1 MIKDILALLNANE
14 HYAQSESIEIAK
26 GKYQI
31 PTTFKIGV
39 RQIKRNIQWLRK
51 R

>member
-1 MIKDILALLNANE
+1 MIKDILALLNASE

-39 RQIKRNIQWLRK
+39 RQLKRQIKWLRRK
-51 R
+51 